1 MGLIGGLLGLGPM
14 AAVGIEFLIDPPDEG
29 RALAAVPLAMSVVYL
44 PAIWASVSA
53 TPRRRAILRGVVAA
67 SIAMVFVSLPFLG
80 LTLAIVL
87 VPATA
92 LLAIAARLVFGR

>member
-1 MGLIGGLLGLGPM
+1 VPL
-14 AAVGIEFLIDPPDEG
+14 AAIAVAVLADPPEAG
-29 RALAAVPLAMSVVYL
+29 SALAAVPLAMSVVYL

-53 TPRRRAILRGVVAA
+53 TPRRRAVLRGVVAA

-80 LTLAIVL
+80 ATLAVAL

-92 LLAIAARLVFGR
+92 LLAIAAGLVFGR

>member
-1 MGLIGGLLGLGPM
+1 LGPL
-14 AAVGIEFLIDPPDEG
+14 AAVGIEFLVNPQDEG
-29 RALAAVPLAMSVVYL
+29 RALAALPLAMSVVYL

-53 TPRRRAILRGVVAA
+53 TPRRRAVLRGVVVV

-80 LTLAIVL
+80 ATLAVVL

-92 LLAIAARLVFGR
+92 LLAIAGRLMFGR